1 MVGERRPR
9 LIVVAGPN
17 GAGKTSITE
26 AVLRHQ
32 WMQGC
37 EYINPDNIA
46 RDLFGDWNSPDAV
59 LKAARLAGE
68 RRDHCIEQRID
79 LAFETVLSSPDKV
92 DFVLRAIERGFF
104 VRLFYVCT
112 ASPTINAARIAQRVL
127 EGGHEVPI
135 GKIISRYDKSIINCA
150 QLARVVDRLYVYD
163 NSVDGAPP
171 DLCFRARDGRMI
183 RNYHTAPDWAQLIA
197 GQLAAMIDTPSP
209 ADKSAP

>member
-1 MVGERRPR
+1 MAERRQR

-46 RDLFGDWNSPDAV
+46 RDQFGDWNSLEAV
-59 LKAARLAGE
+59 LKAADLAAE
-68 RRDHCIEQRID
+68 RRERCIESRTD
-79 LAFETVLSSPDKV
+79 LAFETVLSSTDKV
-92 DFVLRAIERGFF
+92 DFVLRAIENGFF

-112 ASPTINAARIAQRVL
+112 TSPTINAARVAQRVL

-150 QLARVVDRLYVYD
+150 QLARVVDRLYLYD
-163 NSVDGAPP
+163 NSVDGEAPE
-171 DLCFRARDGRMI
+171 LCFRARDGQIIKRY
-183 RNYHTAPDWAQLIA
+183 RTTPDWARLIEA
-197 GQLAAMIDTPSP
+197 PLAAMIDTS
-209 ADKSAP
+209 SASLQSAS

>member
-1 MVGERRPR
+1 VDTSRPR

-46 RDLFGDWNSPDAV
+46 RDQFGDWNSLDAV
-59 LKAARLAGE
+59 LKAANLAAE
-68 RRDHCIEQRID
+68 RRENCLRQRTD

-92 DFVLRAIERGFF
+92 DFVLRAAQAGFF
-104 VRLFYVCT
+104 VRLFFVGT
-112 ASPTINAARIAQRVL
+112 RDATINAARIARRVM

-135 GKIISRYDKSIINCA
+135 GKIISRFGKSIANCA
-150 QLARVVDRLYVYD
+150 QLASVVDRLYVYD
-163 NSVDGAPP
+163 NSVDNASPQ
-171 DLCFRARDGRMI
+171 LCFRASEGQL
-183 RNYHTAPDWAQLIA
+183 NKSYLPVPDWAQSIFERVPA
-197 GQLAAMIDTPSP
+197 TPP
-209 ADKSAP
+209 SA